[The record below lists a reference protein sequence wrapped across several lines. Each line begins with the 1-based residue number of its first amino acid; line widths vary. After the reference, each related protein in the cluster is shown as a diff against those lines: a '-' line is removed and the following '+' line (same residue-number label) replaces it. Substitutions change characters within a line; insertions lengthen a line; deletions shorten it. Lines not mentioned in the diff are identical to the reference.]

1 MMIRHKEDK
10 SKQQVEEKLG
20 IAWKT
25 MLFVCVAFALWLAT
39 IIGFMWQTANTH
51 DTVVDTTPMVIVKDK
66 AAD

>member
-1 MMIRHKEDK
+1 MMTRHKEDK

-25 MLFVCVAFALWLAT
+25 LLFVCVAFALWLAA
-39 IIGFMWQTANTH
+39 IISVMWQTANTH
-51 DTVVDTTPMVIVKDK
+51 NTIVDTTPMVIVKDK

>member
-1 MMIRHKEDK
+1 MMTRHKEDK

-25 MLFVCVAFALWLAT
+25 MLFVCIAFALWLTA
-39 IIGFMWQTANTH
+39 IISVMWQTANTH
-51 DTVVDTTPMVIVKDK
+51 DTAVDTTQMVIVKDK